1 MALGLG
7 RVLYDGAMKETE
19 YGGGDTHKTRGIF
32 PAPHVP
38 TADEKLRLL
47 YSTDAADP
55 ESGGDIVGDIGKA

>member
-1 MALGLG
+1 
-7 RVLYDGAMKETE
+7 MKETE
-19 YGGGDTHKTRGIF
+19 YGGGDTVKTRGIF